1 MAPWGWVRMTSQ
13 TTRLIRLLDRGFYP
27 AELPPPFAT
36 RRFSDVRATFQPP
49 NGYRGSTLFFDG
61 ATFRGYLRKFGVINP
76 ANYLLLSRFISD
88 HWADIS
94 STYDLSSCS
103 GTRPKFP
110 ARAASGRAIQSASIA
125 SKRKGQAHLASMFPV
140 ILSLDINRYYG
151 SIYTH
156 SIPWAVLGK
165 EPAKIM
171 FANNTL
177 NSHWSASLDR
187 FTRNCNQ
194 SQTVGLPIGP
204 DTSRIISEMILS
216 RLDAELTAPG
226 SGLAS
231 SQVYH
236 NIDDYQFGCF
246 DIQAAENYQSLFART
261 ITRFELRLNDFKTS
275 IDHGLDFYPCN
286 FQRFFDILGNTSGR
300 NFVEHFFEI
309 LYQLDGRYP
318 QVNVIGYALKRFA
331 RALAR
336 NPEKDLV
343 REYLQRLIFAAPHQ
357 ARWVFPLLLGFYK
370 GKPPNTEIRRLIH
383 WGIEVCSRRNDV
395 GSLLWYIYAA
405 LFLDVRLSGR
415 QCGQCIGIANGLVD
429 LMLYHGRNRG
439 IFTFDVN
446 KLRARYTNSRFHS
459 DAWLPLYEVGRRG
472 WDGSASFNKIGC
484 LADPNGL
491 YAHLMANN
499 VEFYLS
505 DAQYFSVEAFDGWS
519 LSQGYF
525 DGPPLAQAFV
535 NLDDLADDWENYE

>member
-1 MAPWGWVRMTSQ
+1 MTSP

-36 RRFSDVRATFQPP
+36 RRYSDVRGTFAPP
-49 NGYRGSTLFFDG
+49 NGYAGSTLFFDG
-61 ATFRGYLRKFGVINP
+61 ATFRGHLRKFGVINP
-76 ANYLLLSRFISD
+76 ANYFILSRYISQR
-88 HWADIS
+88 WTEIS
-94 STYDLSSCS
+94 QTYDLSSCS

-110 ARAASGRAIQSASIA
+110 ARSAPGRAIQSASLA
-125 SKRKGQAHLASMFPV
+125 NKRKGQAHLASMYPV

-165 EPAKIM
+165 EPAKAM

-177 NSHWSASLDR
+177 NTHWSASLDR

-194 SQTVGLPIGP
+194 RQTVGLPIGP

-216 RLDAELTAPG
+216 RIDNELTASG

-231 SQVYH
+231 PRIYH

-246 DIQAAENYQSLFART
+246 DVQATENAQSRFVRT
-261 ITRFELRLNDFKTS
+261 ITKYELRFNDFKTS
-275 IDHGLDFYPCN
+275 IDHGLDFHPCN
-286 FQRFFDILGNTSGR
+286 FQRFFDALANTSGR

-331 RALAR
+331 QLLAR
-336 NPEKDLV
+336 NPEKGLV

-357 ARWVFPLLLGFYK
+357 ARWIFPLLLGFYK

-395 GSLLWYIYAA
+395 GSLLWYLYAA
-405 LFLDVRLSGR
+405 LFLDVRLNGS
-415 QCGQCIGIANGLVD
+415 QCGQCIGIANGMVD
-429 LMLYHGRNRG
+429 LMLYHGRDRG
-439 IFTFDVN
+439 IFTFNVN
-446 KLRARYTNSRFHS
+446 RLRSRYAASRFHS
-459 DAWLPLYEVGRRG
+459 DAWLPLYEIGRRG
-472 WDGSASFNKIGC
+472 WDATAAFNKIGGQ
-484 LADPNGL
+484 ADPNML
-491 YAHLMANN
+491 YAHLMVNN
-499 VEFYLS
+499 VEFYLTEPR
-505 DAQYFSVEAFDGWS
+505 YFSVEGFDGWN
-519 LSQGYF
+519 LTQG
-525 DGPPLAQAFV
+525 
-535 NLDDLADDWENYE
+535 

>member
-1 MAPWGWVRMTSQ
+1 MTSQ
-13 TTRLIRLLDRGFYP
+13 KTRLIRLLDRGFYP

-36 RRFSDVRATFQPP
+36 KRFSDVRASFQPP
-49 NGYRGSTLFFDG
+49 NGYAGSTLFFDG
-61 ATFRGYLRKFGVINP
+61 ATFKGHLRKFGVINP
-76 ANYLLLSRFISD
+76 ANYFLVSRFISER
-88 HWADIS
+88 WADIS
-94 STYDLSSCS
+94 STFDLSSCS

-110 ARAASGRAIQSASIA
+110 ARAATGRAIHSASLA
-125 SKRKGQAHLASMFPV
+125 SKRKGQAHLASMYPV
-140 ILSLDINRYYG
+140 ILSLDINRFYG

-156 SIPWAVLGK
+156 SIPWAALGK
-165 EPAKIM
+165 EPAKAM

-177 NSHWSASLDR
+177 SSHWSASLDR

-194 SQTVGLPIGP
+194 RQTIGLPIGP

-216 RLDAELTAPG
+216 RLDKDLTTSG

-246 DIQAAENYQSLFART
+246 NVQATENAQSLFVRT
-261 ITRFELRLNDFKTS
+261 ITKYELRLNDFKTS
-275 IDHGLDFYPCN
+275 INHGLDFHPSN
-286 FQRFFDILGNTSGR
+286 FQRFFDILGNVSGR

-331 RALAR
+331 RTLAR
-336 NPEKDLV
+336 NAEKELV

-370 GKPPNTEIRRLIH
+370 GKPPNNEIRRLIH

-395 GSLLWYIYAA
+395 GSLLWFIYAA
-405 LFLDVRLSGR
+405 IFLEVRVSGIH
-415 QCGQCIGIANGLVD
+415 CGQCIGIGNGLVD
-429 LMLYHGRNRG
+429 LMLYHGRSKG
-439 IFTFDVN
+439 IFTFNVN
-446 KLRARYTNSRFHS
+446 RLRQRYANSRFHS
-459 DAWLPLYEVGRRG
+459 DAWLPLYEIGRRA
-472 WDGSASFNKIGC
+472 WDVSASFSKIGGP
-484 LADPNGL
+484 ADPNNL

-499 VEFYLS
+499 VEFYMA
-505 DAQYFSVEAFDGWS
+505 DQQYFAVEAFDGWN

-525 DGPPLAQAFV
+525 DGVPLPQPIFD
-535 NLDDLADDWENYE
+535 LDDHIDEWENYE